1 MDRVL
6 NVDIA
11 AANLLYLKEAVGY
24 YGIKIVT
31 GAAVSSL
38 EDGRVTYSAG
48 EEEKAVPADT
58 VIVSIGYDSTSPI
71 HVEGKEVY
79 TIGDAGRVSNLLGAV
94 WSAYETAMNV

>member
-1 MDRVL
+1 M
-6 NVDIA
+6 
-11 AANLLYLKEAVGY
+11 
-24 YGIKIVT
+24 IKDDFQMV
-31 GAAVSSL
+31 
-38 EDGRVTYSAG
+38 
-48 EEEKAVPADT
+48 EEEIRKADA